1 MVILY
6 HLFFIMSIS
15 LLYIFNYFYR
25 IILNNNIFVLFYIFY
40 FILHV
45 FVAKEREPGLIALLN
60 RRGNPSPA
68 GCIADDSYYIKR
80 CPEGIDRILPR
91 CKTHRQDDRIG
102 WEDYLLMIAQPFQCH
117 RMFLN

>member
-1 MVILY
+1 M
-6 HLFFIMSIS
+6 
-15 LLYIFNYFYR
+15 
-25 IILNNNIFVLFYIFY
+25 FVLR
-40 FILHV
+40 V
-45 FVAKEREPGLIALLN
+45 FFAKKREPCLVTLLN